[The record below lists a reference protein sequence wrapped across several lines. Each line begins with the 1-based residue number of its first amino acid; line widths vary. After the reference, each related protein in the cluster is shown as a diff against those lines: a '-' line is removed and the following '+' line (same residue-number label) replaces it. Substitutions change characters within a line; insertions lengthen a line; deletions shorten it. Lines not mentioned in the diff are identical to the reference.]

1 MFHEFVSWSVDGD
14 IGSDHY
20 PIRATFSSGSGQH
33 RSSHSYRNIKDTNWE
48 EFRERLQYTLPE
60 SPKTAQELDDAVHQ
74 LTQQIANAFEMS
86 CPKKTNRYP
95 NSKPLLR
102 HMINLIKEKRKLRR
116 EKAEAKASGDM
127 TTVRQLQQQIN
138 KKNNDFK
145 KQQKI
150 QEKEKLRKY
159 CHELNQEKDSAK
171 FFKLLR
177 QSMANELQRPI
188 HAKYMTVTNLLLLTS
203 KRRIFLLNVSK
214 VFIAYEMRIYSI
226 MSGNKPLRSTSE
238 RRNKSFELT

>member
-1 MFHEFVSWSVDGD
+1 
-14 IGSDHY
+14 
-20 PIRATFSSGSGQH
+20 
-33 RSSHSYRNIKDTNWE
+33 
-48 EFRERLQYTLPE
+48 
-60 SPKTAQELDDAVHQ
+60 
-74 LTQQIANAFEMS
+74 
-86 CPKKTNRYP
+86 
-95 NSKPLLR
+95 
-102 HMINLIKEKRKLRR
+102 MINLIKEKRKLRR